1 RHQKHPPASVAMLRS
16 SLIVTSR
23 ANRSWRQWT
32 HPPGRK
38 QGGVLCE
45 RYACCARN
53 SRKCYPQEAP
63 MRHEVATT
71 LHRVPVLL
79 LILAAS
85 LGLSGCEMIKGI
97 FKVGLWAGV
106 ILVLLIIA
114 VIWLIARM
122 FR

>member
-1 RHQKHPPASVAMLRS
+1 
-16 SLIVTSR
+16 
-23 ANRSWRQWT
+23 
-32 HPPGRK
+32 
-38 QGGVLCE
+38 
-45 RYACCARN
+45 
-53 SRKCYPQEAP
+53 

-85 LGLSGCEMIKGI
+85 LGLSGCEVIKGI